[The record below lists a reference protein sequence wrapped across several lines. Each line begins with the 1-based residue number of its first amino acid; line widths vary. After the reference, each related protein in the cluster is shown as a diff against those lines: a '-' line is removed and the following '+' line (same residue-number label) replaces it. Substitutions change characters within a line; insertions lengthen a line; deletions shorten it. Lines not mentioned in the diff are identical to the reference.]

1 MGYSNK
7 DADDFEKLR
16 VAFAELKKLG
26 SVENLLEA
34 FGLSG
39 MPQAQRYGIFFGLVV
54 FSCTLTAV
62 IGLLVMGGSFK
73 RIAEQ
78 ADTGEA
84 TRLTAT
90 DQRAHRALLL
100 ERLLD
105 GRERLNKNYSP
116 EPTTE
121 NLTNLTKML
130 CNEAPEDQLD
140 AVPKLVEDES
150 ATQVDEMKRTFP
162 PFYEENYVDAY
173 RMCQDRP
180 GGKVL
185 SGRPEA
191 HFESY
196 ARGYAGCGPYTSL
209 TYKRS
214 YSRMYEAIC
223 CQNQQTN
230 DKYIELFRTRPK
242 DIIGKYVRLEA
253 LQVERHLTDLYRVT
267 SGQPALENQSFDPE
281 EVWSFQDE
289 GPFASEDEM
298 RLSFVFQHKKNDA
311 AFAIVHSV
319 TDRVIGVILLT
330 NDNPKNL
337 SIQLECPIVQPAR
350 EGSAEQLE
358 ASFLLMD
365 RLFAFGYRRIQIS
378 IDSQDVN
385 SRKWAV
391 RLNFTLEGLLF
402 KHMVSKESSRDSN
415 IYSMLNSDWTKG
427 ARGALFSKLYGKS
440 AYNADAAN
448 EQKEE
453 EFAEQ
458 WRVLE
463 EQKRLEEVAKDK
475 NP

>member
-7 DADDFEKLR
+7 DADDIEKLR

-162 PFYEENYVDAY
+162 PFYARIVRVVKFCLVDPKLTLRVTPVDMPDADRIPRLRTNVRIRACTRLYVAKTNKPTTSTLNCFG
-173 RMCQDRP
+173 RAQRI
-180 GGKVL
+180 L
-185 SGRPEA
+185 SGSMCA
-191 HFESY
+191 W
-196 ARGYAGCGPYTSL
+196 
-209 TYKRS
+209 
-214 YSRMYEAIC
+214 
-223 CQNQQTN
+223 
-230 DKYIELFRTRPK
+230 
-242 DIIGKYVRLEA
+242 RLC
-253 LQVERHLTDLYRVT
+253 
-267 SGQPALENQSFDPE
+267 
-281 EVWSFQDE
+281 
-289 GPFASEDEM
+289 
-298 RLSFVFQHKKNDA
+298 K
-311 AFAIVHSV
+311 
-319 TDRVIGVILLT
+319 
-330 NDNPKNL
+330 
-337 SIQLECPIVQPAR
+337 
-350 EGSAEQLE
+350 
-358 ASFLLMD
+358 
-365 RLFAFGYRRIQIS
+365 
-378 IDSQDVN
+378 
-385 SRKWAV
+385 
-391 RLNFTLEGLLF
+391 
-402 KHMVSKESSRDSN
+402 
-415 IYSMLNSDWTKG
+415 
-427 ARGALFSKLYGKS
+427 
-440 AYNADAAN
+440 
-448 EQKEE
+448 
-453 EFAEQ
+453 
-458 WRVLE
+458 
-463 EQKRLEEVAKDK
+463 
-475 NP
+475 